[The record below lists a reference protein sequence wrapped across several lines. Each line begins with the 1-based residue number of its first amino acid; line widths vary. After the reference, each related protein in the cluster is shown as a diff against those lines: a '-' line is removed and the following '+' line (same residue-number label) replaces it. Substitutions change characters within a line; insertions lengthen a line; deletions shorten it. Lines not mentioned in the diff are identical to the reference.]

1 MGRVDR
7 LLCIGK
13 IAFVMTSPP
22 ANPRYINT
30 SLAKALTLL
39 DLFANAPG
47 GLTLTEAARALRT
60 RPGTIYPAVCTLQQF
75 GYLDRDP
82 ETKRYRLGLKILAQ
96 AHHILSSLDIRERAK
111 PVLRRLAR
119 ELECNAHLAILYDSE
134 VLYLDREEAAP
145 SVIIPSAIG
154 RRVPP
159 HCTALGKV
167 LLAYDPEAADR
178 VLGEAKLPALTPYTV
193 TEPSVLRQELDRI
206 KGRGLAVDWEEFHEG
221 NVCVAA
227 PIRNYRGRVVAAISL
242 SLMRSRLTREPLD
255 TFARVVLEGAAEIS
269 AAMGYASRSGTPSH
283 ARLAPPPHLVAET
296 ARQPTNETPSPDDPR
311 PRGRHP

>member
-1 MGRVDR
+1 MTWGFVEV
-7 LLCIGK
+7 K
-13 IAFVMTSPP
+13 ISSSMAKTTEK
-22 ANPRYINT
+22 PRYVNT
-30 SLAKALTLL
+30 SLSKALTLL
-39 DLFANAPG
+39 DLISNAPE
-47 GLTLTEAARALRT
+47 GLTLTEAARAMGV
-60 RPGTIYPAVCTLQQF
+60 RPGTIYPTVYTLHWF

-119 ELECNAHLAILYDSE
+119 ELECNAHLAILYENE

-167 LLAYDPEAADR
+167 LLAFAPDAAER
-178 VLGEAKLPALTPYTV
+178 VLSVRRLPALTPHTV
-193 TEPSVLRQELDRI
+193 TEPTVLRQELERV
-206 KGRGLAVDWEEFHEG
+206 KEQGFAVDWEEFHEG

-227 PIRNYRGRVVAAISL
+227 PVRNYRGRVVAAVSV
-242 SLMRSRLTREPLD
+242 SLMRSRLARKPLD
-255 TFARVVLEGAAEIS
+255 SFTQAVLHGAAEIS
-269 AAMGYASRSGTPSH
+269 AAMGCATASSADKNNSRAKP
-283 ARLAPPPHLVAET
+283 L
-296 ARQPTNETPSPDDPR
+296 
-311 PRGRHP
+311 